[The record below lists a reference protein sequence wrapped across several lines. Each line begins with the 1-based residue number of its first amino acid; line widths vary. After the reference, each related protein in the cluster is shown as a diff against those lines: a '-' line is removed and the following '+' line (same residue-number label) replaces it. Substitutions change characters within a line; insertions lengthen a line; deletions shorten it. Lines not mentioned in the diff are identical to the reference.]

1 MRGFLTDRTAN
12 SVTRQTT
19 RRTLKK
25 GKMMRKIILALGLI
39 LTASSLSGC
48 AVAVIGA
55 AGVGAASGYEHHEK
69 NKEKK
74 SETRN
79 AE

>member
-1 MRGFLTDRTAN
+1 
-12 SVTRQTT
+12 
-19 RRTLKK
+19 
-25 GKMMRKIILALGLI
+25 MRKIILALGLV
-39 LTASSLSGC
+39 LAATSLSGC
-48 AVAVIGA
+48 AAAIIGA

>member
-1 MRGFLTDRTAN
+1 
-12 SVTRQTT
+12 
-19 RRTLKK
+19 LKK
-25 GKMMRKIILALGLI
+25 GKIMRKIILALGLV
-39 LTASSLSGC
+39 LAATSLSGC
-48 AVAVIGA
+48 AAAIIGA